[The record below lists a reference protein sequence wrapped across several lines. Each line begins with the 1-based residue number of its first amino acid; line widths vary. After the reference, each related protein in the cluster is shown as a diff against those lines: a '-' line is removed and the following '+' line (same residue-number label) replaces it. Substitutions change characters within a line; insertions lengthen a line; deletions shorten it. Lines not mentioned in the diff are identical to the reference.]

1 MQRITYP
8 DDSIESSGWVCHESA
23 PVSWRIFPLCLTFHL
38 KAAQYTKASTAIA
51 TRLVPI
57 MSHFLFVAGALRERT
72 SEESAELQLG
82 HGLWGLCTGLI
93 RTNLQS
99 YLDAESRGVLYVL
112 KAGLCAEFQI
122 VSPVRDF
129 SELDSFL
136 SDELRTEARFGFVR
150 IAEVQRFACS
160 SAASQ
165 ALLLSV
171 LQIADQA
178 ELARRLRLGMHRL
191 TQAEYDAIMQ
201 GVTV

>member
-1 MQRITYP
+1 
-8 DDSIESSGWVCHESA
+8 
-23 PVSWRIFPLCLTFHL
+23 
-38 KAAQYTKASTAIA
+38 
-51 TRLVPI
+51 

-72 SEESAELQLG
+72 SEESAELQLE

-99 YLDAESRGVLYVL
+99 YLDVESRGVLYVL

-129 SELDSFL
+129 SELDAFL

-150 IAEVQRFACS
+150 IAEVQRFTCS
-160 SAASQ
+160 STASQ

-171 LQIADQA
+171 LQITDQA

-191 TQAEYDAIMQ
+191 TQAEYDAIVR
-201 GVTV
+201 GATA